1 MFTAIKEFFFG
12 KPAVVQAPEVDV
24 KVEAVNQA
32 PYKVETPVVDLA
44 DIAIAQRPEPVV
56 APVAE
61 AAPAPVVEEVK
72 AAPAKKPAKMTA
84 SNKKPAAPKKTAG
97 AKKGRKPK
105 A

>member
-12 KPAVVQAPEVDV
+12 KPAVVQAPAVDV

-44 DIAIAQRPEPVV
+44 DIAIAQRP
-56 APVAE
+56 
-61 AAPAPVVEEVK
+61 APVVEEVK

-84 SNKKPAAPKKTAG
+84 SKKPAATKKPAG